1 MGVGYLTVQKCNSD
15 ESEIFAKH
23 ITGAMFR
30 VNALLL
36 VNAILMGVMVVI
48 GAYGRYRS
56 HPLTRYIFLG
66 ATALFI
72 PIISYVLSDIGNQ
85 NGLILF
91 ADGEKIIGRLC
102 NSSFHM
108 NLVLIWTGL
117 VQMVGISTTLVVVSD
132 PREGRNIGPSGV
144 LLVQAMWTSY
154 LMFYNIGLKY
164 HVPYEDLY
172 IASDIININIEWSL
186 VYVFSL
192 ASLVI
197 IPPFA
202 LTFAKLFFKC
212 FAWYKARKSLAIGCN
227 PRLIVGYMEQL
238 QHDPDIM
245 TNDYRDIPPPLIVMG
260 EDTISVD
267 KQPHGYSF
275 SLMPNRGGLVTLDKV
290 WQLDDMHDLKLT
302 SHLKDVC
309 LSFALSKLLRCR
321 FARYTN
327 DEIGFTKASSFLQH
341 LLLDDTDDGRVLR
354 VTEYELSFL
363 HDFYY
368 SSLAISYSKSWMP
381 ILSMLISLS
390 AIGYCLVVIVYVQNN
405 SLIYMEGRKLP
416 LISCFYQCKG
426 EKKGNMIE
434 INHGR
439 FGNAIF
445 DIVPV
450 VVLMALVVLAET
462 REIASYICS
471 NLTKVVLVCRYI
483 NHASWQQSPIFYI
496 MKKCIRHVLQCRCK
510 MLNHLEDKMN
520 QCSILVLHP
529 RKNPMGLLRRLKPG
543 QKVKV
548 PRAVK
553 AAILT
558 ALRSYE
564 RSRHN
569 NRMPSLCTRPQLKTG
584 DNLLWMVDGTK
595 GIANT
600 ILVCHI
606 ATSILELRSAGSCQT
621 LSDHKIA
628 AIHLSRYCA
637 YLVAHSPEL
646 LPDDDEWCKSLY
658 KTVKKKAE
666 HILARVSTTE
676 VEYQQLVELVSASQN
691 HEVLKDGAKLGQQLA
706 ELNQGEANTAWEL
719 LAGFWSEMMLYIA
732 PSDNIDGHS
741 EAIARGGE
749 LITLLWALL
758 AHLGIFSRAGDP
770 ASIAV
775 EVV

>member
-1 MGVGYLTVQKCNSD
+1 MGAGGGYIEECNSAAM
-15 ESEIFAKH
+15 ESFSEHVI
-23 ITGAMFR
+23 GQMFR
-30 VNALLL
+30 VNALLV
-36 VNAILMGVMVVI
+36 VNAILMGVMVGI
-48 GAYGRYRS
+48 GAYGHRYRH

-72 PIISYVLSDIGNQ
+72 PIISYVLSNIGNQ
-85 NGLILF
+85 NGIILF
-91 ADGEKIIGRLC
+91 AAGEMIIGIC
-102 NSSFHM
+102 DPSTHM

-132 PREGRNIGPSGV
+132 PREGRNIGPSV
-144 LLVQAMWTSY
+144 ALLVQALWTSY
-154 LMFYNIGLKY
+154 LMVYYLGLT
-164 HVPYEDLY
+164 YELAAIYLDNLPSYTY
-172 IASDIININIEWSL
+172 IKWSL
-186 VYVFSL
+186 IYVFSPIGV
-192 ASLVI
+192 VI

-202 LTFAKLFFKC
+202 LTLAKLLFKC
-212 FAWYKARKSLAIGCN
+212 SAWYKARKSLAIGCN
-227 PRLIVGYMEQL
+227 PRLIVGYMENL
-238 QHDPDIM
+238 QDDPDM
-245 TNDYRDIPPPLIVMG
+245 ENDCRDIPPPLIVMG
-260 EDTISVD
+260 EGTLSVD

-275 SLMPNRGGLVTLDKV
+275 ARMPNRGGLVTLDRV
-290 WQLDDMHDLKLT
+290 WRLDGLHDLKLT
-302 SHLKDVC
+302 SQLKDVC

-321 FARYTN
+321 FTRYTN
-327 DEIGFTKASSFLQH
+327 AEIGFTKASNFLWNM
-341 LLLDDTDDGRVLR
+341 LLDDRDDGRVLR
-354 VTEYELSFL
+354 VIEYELSFL

-381 ILSMLISLS
+381 ILSILISLS
-390 AIGYCLVVIVYVQNN
+390 GIGYCLVLSIAIVYVQIHY
-405 SLIYMEGRKLP
+405 LRYTEDGKLP
-416 LISCFYQCKG
+416 LIYCFYQCRQDKG
-426 EKKGNMIE
+426 EKEGKMPAVHHE
-434 INHGR
+434 R

-450 VVLMALVVLAET
+450 VVLIALVVLAET

-483 NHASWQQSPIFYI
+483 NHASWQQSPI
-496 MKKCIRHVLQCRCK
+496 MKKCIRRLLQCRCK
-510 MLNHLEDKMN
+510 ILNHLEDKMN
-520 QCSILVLHP
+520 QCSILVLHQ
-529 RKNPMGLLRRLKPG
+529 RKKPMGLLRRLKPG

-569 NRMPSLCTRPQLKTG
+569 YRMPSLCTRPQLKTG
-584 DNLLWMVDGTK
+584 DNLLWVVDGTK

-606 ATSILELRSAGSCQT
+606 ATSILELRSAGSCHP
-621 LSDHKIA
+621 LSDHKTA
-628 AIHLSRYCA
+628 AIHMSRYCA
-637 YLVAHSPEL
+637 YLVAYSPEL

-666 HILARVSTTE
+666 HILSGVSTAE
-676 VEYQQLVELVSASQN
+676 VEYQQLVELMSASQN

-706 ELNQGEANTAWEL
+706 ELNQGESNTAWEL

-749 LITLLWALL
+749 LITLIWALL
-758 AHLGIFSRAGDP
+758 AHLGIFSRASDP
-770 ASIAV
+770 ASTTGDGV
-775 EVV
+775 

>member
-1 MGVGYLTVQKCNSD
+1 MGVGYLTVQECNSD

-23 ITGAMFR
+23 FTGSVFR
-30 VNALLL
+30 VNALLV
-36 VNAILMGVMVVI
+36 VNAVLMGVMVVI
-48 GAYGRYRS
+48 GAYDRYRS

-186 VYVFSL
+186 VYGFSL

-238 QHDPDIM
+238 QDDPDII

-260 EDTISVD
+260 EGTISVD

-275 SLMPNRGGLVTLDKV
+275 ALMPNRGGLVTLDKV

-327 DEIGFTKASSFLQH
+327 AEIGFTKASSFLRH
-341 LLLDDTDDGRVLR
+341 LLLDDRDDGRVLR

-368 SSLAISYSKSWMP
+368 SSLAISYSKSWML
-381 ILSMLISLS
+381 IVSILISLS
-390 AIGYCLVVIVYVQNN
+390 AIGYCLVLSILIVYIQIR
-405 SLIYMEGRKLP
+405 LIYMEGGKLP
-416 LISCFYQCKG
+416 LIYCTYQCRQDKG
-426 EKKGNMIE
+426 EKKSNMYYP
-434 INHGR
+434 GR

-445 DIVPV
+445 VIVPV
-450 VVLMALVVLAET
+450 VVLIALVVLAET
-462 REIASYICS
+462 REIASYVCS
-471 NLTKVVLVCRYI
+471 NWTKVALICRHI
-483 NHASWQQSPIFYI
+483 NHASWQPSAI
-496 MKKCIRHVLQCRCK
+496 MQKCIRCVLQRRCK
-510 MLNHLEDKMN
+510 ILNHLEDKMN

-529 RKNPMGLLRRLKPG
+529 RNTPMGLLCRLKPG

-553 AAILT
+553 ASIMN

-564 RSRHN
+564 RSRDN
-569 NRMPSLCTRPQLKTG
+569 NHMPSLCTRPQLKTS
-584 DNLLWMVDGTK
+584 DNLLWVVDGTK

-606 ATSILELRSAGSCQT
+606 ATNILELRSAGSCQPP
-621 LSDHKIA
+621 SDHKTA

-637 YLVAHSPEL
+637 YLVANSPEL
-646 LPDDDEWCKSLY
+646 LPEDDEWCKSLY

-666 HILARVSTTE
+666 HILAGVSTAE
-676 VEYQQLVELVSASQN
+676 VEYQQLVRLMSASQN

-706 ELNQGEANTAWEL
+706 ELNQGETSTAWEL

-749 LITLLWALL
+749 LITLIWALL
-758 AHLGIFSRAGDP
+758 AHLGISGRANDP
-770 ASIAV
+770 DR
-775 EVV
+775 